1 MRALL
6 DRLNGPLHFGV
17 ALAAAWLVLSSPW
30 IGMYD
35 RMPEEPGWVTLAH
48 VVIGFVALPIGAA
61 YAAAVVQGG
70 RWREYF
76 PYLGGDVSAVGR
88 DLAGLVRGRLPTVE
102 GGGLFAMIEGLV
114 LLALL
119 VTALTGAAWFFVPG
133 TETAV
138 ALREAHIVA
147 ARSFAGLMLLH
158 LAGVALHLFDFV
170 RD

>member
-1 MRALL
+1 VRALL

-76 PYLGGDVSAVGR
+76 PWLGGDLGAVSR
-88 DLAGLVRGRLPTVE
+88 DVTGILRGRVPTVE
-102 GGGLFAMIEGLV
+102 GGGLLPMIEGLLLLV
-114 LLALL
+114 LLIAG
-119 VTALTGAAWFFVPG
+119 ATGAVWFFVQG
-133 TETAV
+133 SEAAV
-138 ALREAHIVA
+138 ALRDAHILA
-147 ARSFAGLMLLH
+147 ARACAVLLLLH
-158 LAGVALHLFDFV
+158 LIGVALHLLDFV
-170 RD
+170 RE

>member
-1 MRALL
+1 MQALL
-6 DRLNGPLHFGV
+6 DRLNGPLHLSL
-17 ALAAAWLVLSSPW
+17 ALAAAWLVLGSPW

-35 RMPEEPGWVTLAH
+35 RMPEEPGWINLAH
-48 VVIGFVALPIGAA
+48 VVLGFAALPIGAA

-76 PYLGGDVSAVGR
+76 PYLGGDLGAVGR
-88 DLAGLVRGRLPTVE
+88 DLAGLFRGSLPTVE
-102 GGGLFAMIEGLV
+102 GGGLFPMIEGLV

-119 VTALTGAAWFFVPG
+119 AAALTGAAWFFVPG

-147 ARSFAGLMLLH
+147 ARAFAVLMLLH
-158 LAGVALHLFDFV
+158 LAGVALHLLDFV
-170 RD
+170 RE